1 MAINRKLMR
10 KVVLFGLLKF
20 QSGTHYVLNIKAHI
34 RETIQRGGSS
44 VNIVF
49 ITLSVIFGENFNI
62 LFDYQKGV
70 HLSQNK

>member
-10 KVVLFGLLKF
+10 KVVLLGLLKF
-20 QSGTHYVLNIKAHI
+20 PSGTHYVLNVKAHI

-49 ITLSVIFGENFNI
+49 ITLNVIFGENFNI